1 MENEDYLNSD
11 SCLIKDINWIEDI
24 PDQMDLEC
32 KFRYRQQDNK
42 VHLEKIGVDSVRLF
56 YPQKIKAVTPG
67 QQAVF
72 YKDGMLLGGGVIED
86 TYYHGTSVAK
96 WLDDRVNNG

>member
-1 MENEDYLNSD
+1 M
-11 SCLIKDINWIEDI
+11 
-24 PDQMDLEC
+24 
-32 KFRYRQQDNK
+32 
-42 VHLEKIGVDSVRLF
+42 VR

-72 YKDGMLLGGGVIED
+72 YKDGMMLGGGVIED
-86 TYYHGTSVAK
+86 TYHNGIDTAK

>member
-1 MENEDYLNSD
+1 M
-11 SCLIKDINWIEDI
+11 DI
-24 PDQMDLEC
+24 QC
-32 KFRYRQQDNK
+32 KFRYRQADNE
-42 VHLEKIGVDSVRLF
+42 VSLEKIDENTVMLR

-72 YKDGMLLGGGVIED
+72 YKDGMMLGGGVIENTYHNGID
-86 TYYHGTSVAK
+86 TAK